1 MLKNKKI
8 LITGATGG
16 IGKAISILFAKNNG
30 ELLLVGR
37 NKKKLNQFRLQ
48 ILKSY
53 KIKISVYPFDISN
66 YEETKNAFRNI
77 FSKTKNVDVLV
88 NNAGILKENLIGMIS
103 KKDIDQTINTNLTGP
118 INLTQL
124 VSKIMIKKNSS
135 IINISSI
142 VGTVGSK
149 GQSLYSSSKAGLI
162 GFTFSTAKEFAS
174 RGIRVNAIAPGFIKT
189 KMVSKIYKNK
199 YSEVLSSI
207 QMKRIGKPMDV
218 ANVAL
223 FLASDLSTYVT
234 GQVIGVDGGMII

>member
-16 IGKAISILFAKNNG
+16 IGKAISILFAQNNA
-30 ELLLVGR
+30 ELLLAGR
-37 NKKKLNQFRLQ
+37 SEKKLNGFKLQ

-103 KKDIDQTINTNLTGP
+103 KKDIDQTINTNLIGP

-142 VGTVGSK
+142 IGKVGNS
-149 GQSLYSSSKAGLI
+149 GQALYSSSKAGLI

-223 FLASDLSTYVT
+223 FLTSDLSTYVT
-234 GQVIGVDGGMII
+234 GQVIGVDGGIII

>member
-142 VGTVGSK
+142 IGKVGSR
-149 GQSLYSSSKAGLI
+149 GQSLYSSSKAGLV

-207 QMKRIGKPMDV
+207 QMKRIGKPIDV

>member
-16 IGKAISILFAKNNG
+16 IGKAIAFLFAKNNA
-30 ELLLVGR
+30 ELFLTGR
-37 NKKKLNQFRLQ
+37 NKKKLDKLKSQ
-48 ILKSY
+48 ILRLY
-53 KIKISVYPFDISN
+53 KVKISIYVFDISN
-66 YEETKNAFRNI
+66 YDEIKNAFKNI
-77 FSKTKNVDVLV
+77 FLKTKNIDVLI
-88 NNAGILKENLIGMIS
+88 NNAGILKDNFIGMIS
-103 KKDIDQTINTNLTGP
+103 NRDINNLINTNLIGP
-118 INLTQL
+118 INFTQL
-124 VSKIMIKKNSS
+124 VSKIIVKKNSS

-142 VGTVGSK
+142 VGKSGNS
-149 GQSLYSSSKAGLI
+149 GQVLYSSSKSGLL
-162 GFTFSTAKEFAS
+162 GFTLSAAKELAS
-174 RGIRVNAIAPGFIKT
+174 KGIRVNAIAPGFIKT

>member
-30 ELLLVGR
+30 ELLLLGR
-37 NKKKLNQFRLQ
+37 NKKKLKQFRLQ

-88 NNAGILKENLIGMIS
+88 NNAGILKENLIGMIT
-103 KKDIDQTINTNLTGP
+103 KKDIDQTINTNLIGP

-142 VGTVGSK
+142 IGKVGSR

-199 YSEVLSSI
+199 YFEVLSSI

>member
-16 IGKAISILFAKNNG
+16 IGKAISILFAQNNA
-30 ELLLVGR
+30 ELLLAGR
-37 NKKKLNQFRLQ
+37 SEKKLNGFKLQ

-77 FSKTKNVDVLV
+77 FSKTRNIDVLV
-88 NNAGILKENLIGMIS
+88 NNAGILKENFIGMIS
-103 KKDIDQTINTNLTGP
+103 KKDIDHTINTNLIGI

-124 VSKIMIKKNSS
+124 VSKIMLKKNSS

-142 VGTVGSK
+142 IGKVGNS
-149 GQSLYSSSKAGLI
+149 GQALYSSSKSVLI
-162 GFTFSTAKEFAS
+162 GFTFSTAKEFAP

-189 KMVSKIYKNK
+189 KMVSKISKNK

-207 QMKRIGKPMDV
+207 QMKRIGKPKDV

>member
-207 QMKRIGKPMDV
+207 QMKRIGKPIDV

>member
-1 MLKNKKI
+1 
-8 LITGATGG
+8 
-16 IGKAISILFAKNNG
+16 
-30 ELLLVGR
+30 
-37 NKKKLNQFRLQ
+37 
-48 ILKSY
+48 
-53 KIKISVYPFDISN
+53 
-66 YEETKNAFRNI
+66 
-77 FSKTKNVDVLV
+77 
-88 NNAGILKENLIGMIS
+88 
-103 KKDIDQTINTNLTGP
+103 
-118 INLTQL
+118 
-124 VSKIMIKKNSS
+124 MIKKNSS

-142 VGTVGSK
+142 IGKVGTR

>member
-30 ELLLVGR
+30 ELLLAGR
-37 NKKKLNQFRLQ
+37 NKKKLNQLRLQ

-77 FSKTKNVDVLV
+77 FSKTKNVDVLI

-142 VGTVGSK
+142 IGKVGNR

>member
-103 KKDIDQTINTNLTGP
+103 KKDIDQTINTNLIGP

-142 VGTVGSK
+142 IGKVGNR

>member
-16 IGKAISILFAKNNG
+16 IGKAISILFAQNNA
-30 ELLLVGR
+30 ELLLAGR
-37 NKKKLNQFRLQ
+37 SEKKLNGFKLQ

-103 KKDIDQTINTNLTGP
+103 KKDIDQTINTNLIGP

-142 VGTVGSK
+142 IGKVGSR
-149 GQSLYSSSKAGLI
+149 GQSLYSSSKAGLV